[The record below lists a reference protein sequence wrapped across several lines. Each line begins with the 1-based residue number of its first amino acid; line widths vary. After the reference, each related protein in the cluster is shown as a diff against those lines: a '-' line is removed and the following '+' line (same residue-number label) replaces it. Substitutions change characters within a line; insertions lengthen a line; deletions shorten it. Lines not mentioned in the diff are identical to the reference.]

1 MKVLCVFYCFIAI
14 FSGALYA
21 QEFLETKLRLKFLDS
36 LTISVL
42 ILPLYP
48 IIFPIILMHI
58 LVRSFKEV
66 NK

>member
-1 MKVLCVFYCFIAI
+1 MKVLCIFYCFIAI
-14 FSGALYA
+14 FLGALYV

-36 LTISVL
+36 VTISFL

-48 IIFPIILMHI
+48 IIFPIILRHI

>member
-58 LVRSFKEV
+58 LVHSFKEV